1 MKKILDFECFGN
13 IVKLYLGETVE
24 GIYGDDWDDIPYEH
38 NAGTV
43 YDKFY
48 TDTVEIAFPL
58 STNVYEPCFGYDNS
72 PYCKNDFL
80 FRKVPFLLFG
90 QLNDPW
96 KYSDFE
102 YLLDNVSTL
111 NKLYIGD
118 DWDDVLVKY
127 DKFFTI
133 LNNPTNLDITSI
145 RFNFMDNNDK
155 SITLE
160 VEDIQELRLE
170 HIIKEKSVV
179 KTPQG
184 FSNKEEDVVHFFKIF
199 IPNKYN
205 TVYSVTKEFN
215 LTTTV
220 FEKLCKKDIGS
231 IEFLSDNIVDET
243 YHFVFKDI
251 DSGIFYENTYQYSYE
266 TDDGLHIVITDNM
279 NELDYYA
286 ETEFETKNFDEEYL
300 D

>member
-1 MKKILDFECFGN
+1 MKILDFELFGN

-24 GIYGDDWDDIPYEH
+24 GIFGDDWNDTPYEH
-38 NAGTV
+38 NAGCV

-48 TDTVEIAFPL
+48 NKTVEIAFPL
-58 STNVYEPCFGYDNS
+58 STQVYEPCFGYDNS

-90 QLNDPW
+90 QLNDAW

-102 YLLDNVSTL
+102 YLLENVPTL

-118 DWDDVLVKY
+118 DWDDTVVKY
-127 DKFFTI
+127 GKLFTI
-133 LNNPTNLDITSI
+133 LNKPTNLGITSI
-145 RFNFMDNNDK
+145 RFNFMNSNDK
-155 SITLE
+155 SITLGI
-160 VEDIQELRLE
+160 EDIQELRLG

-205 TVYSVTKEFN
+205 TVYSVTSEFN

-220 FEKLCKKDIGS
+220 FEKLCKKGIES
-231 IEFLSDNIVDET
+231 IEFLSDNIVCEK
-243 YHFVFKDI
+243 YCFVFKDI
-251 DSGIFYENTYQYSYE
+251 DSGMFYENTFQYSHE
-266 TDDGLHIVITDNM
+266 SDDGLHIVITDNV
-279 NELDYYA
+279 NELDYYI
-286 ETEFETKNFDEEYL
+286 ETEMETKNFDDEYL